1 MIDTHLYEKEKLDE
15 KETLIAL
22 LPFYLSGTLD
32 KDERAQV
39 EAWLQSDPE
48 AGVIME
54 KIDLERHANMQSN
67 EQISLPKDGLARLMA
82 DVAQTEQE
90 KTLKSQG
97 FSLLGALD
105 RMVLGP
111 LKAAPSEMAWAA
123 CGLMLL
129 VTIGQSTLLYQ
140 GAGTPKTGPGI
151 ELASGERYQFLSMA
165 VIKFKDDAAMSAI
178 ADVLDE
184 AGAVIIDGPT
194 ARGHFTIG
202 FVKREGA
209 PALEQRQRDL
219 QSNDKLIGFFALK
232 QADK

>member
-1 MIDTHLYEKEKLDE
+1 MIDTDLDE
-15 KETLIAL
+15 KETLIAQ

-32 KDERAQV
+32 KDEAGRV
-39 EAWLQSDPE
+39 EAWLESDPE
-48 AGVIME
+48 AGAIME

-97 FSLLGALD
+97 FSLLGVLD

-165 VIKFKDDAAMSAI
+165 VIKFKDAATMSAI

-202 FVKREGA
+202 FIKREGA

>member
-1 MIDTHLYEKEKLDE
+1 MIDTHLYDKETLDE
-15 KETLIAL
+15 KENLIAM

-32 KDERAQV
+32 KEETAQV
-39 EAWLQSDPE
+39 EAWLQSDPD
-48 AGVIME
+48 AGAIME
-54 KIDLERHANMQSN
+54 KIDLERQTNMQSN
-67 EQISLPKDGLARLMA
+67 EQIALPKDGLARLMA
-82 DVAQTEQE
+82 DVAQTPQE

-105 RMVLGP
+105 RFVLGP

-151 ELASGERYQFLSMA
+151 ELASGERYQFLSTA
-165 VIKFKDDAAMSAI
+165 VVKFKDEATMSAI

-184 AGAVIIDGPT
+184 AGAVIVDGPT
-194 ARGHFTIG
+194 ASGHFTIG
-202 FVKREGA
+202 FVNREGA